1 MAIRRSAP
9 RRLVVVL
16 CILYNVEREC
26 PAALCHVGS
35 TYLYDNYDNLGLINW
50 FLGTMD
56 ALHAFLA
63 ARSKLVAHTL
73 QICMRAKNSF

>member
-1 MAIRRSAP
+1 MHGESGRQRCVMWSP
-9 RRLVVVL
+9 
-16 CILYNVEREC
+16 
-26 PAALCHVGS
+26 GS

-63 ARSKLVAHTL
+63 ARSKLVHAL
-73 QICMRAKNSF
+73 QIYGRDAKNSF